1 MYSLS
6 KAEDIAHF
14 LEWAGEKGM
23 FLEYDEAKHKIRIIL
38 KEARIAELRLPV
50 SAEYTPE
57 TGQLKFEE
65 KNHILCMVR
74 AGMAAV
80 GYFENGINISHKV
93 FRAYM
98 VRKKQGKSQ
107 IKYLKTKGKSRA
119 GSRVR
124 LGESES
130 FFNQINDRISSY
142 LNNYHVDFIGYS
154 CSKTLW
160 PFLFKPDSDLQKNK
174 NLLYKIPFHIQQPTY
189 DKLLEINRLIHLSAI
204 KVEESEKAHFAAY
217 FKEDSDSS
225 QEDELW

>member
-1 MYSLS
+1 MHLLS
-6 KAEDIAHF
+6 KAEEIAHF
-14 LEWAGEKGM
+14 LEWAGENGM
-23 FLEYDEAKHKIRIIL
+23 LFEYDGSKHKIRITY
-38 KEARIAELRLPV
+38 EDARIAELRLPIL
-50 SAEYTPE
+50 AEYIPE
-57 TGQLKFEE
+57 TGQLKFKE

-124 LGESES
+124 LGESGS

-142 LNNYHVDFIGYS
+142 LNTYHVDFIGYS

-160 PFLFKPDSDLQKNK
+160 PFLFTPDSALQKNK

-189 DKLLEINRLIHLSAI
+189 DKLLEINSLIQLAEI
-204 KVEESEKAHFAAY
+204 KVEDGEKAHFANY
-217 FKEDSDSS
+217 FKKNPDSS
-225 QEDELW
+225 QEDDLW